1 MEHLINLDKELF
13 FFLNGLGSEPFDGFW
28 KIITKQIYWT
38 PLFLAVFYLL
48 QQKLKLQQISVAS
61 ESFIAFKPR
70 YFIGMK

>member
-1 MEHLINLDKELF
+1 
-13 FFLNGLGSEPFDGFW
+13 
-28 KIITKQIYWT
+28 
-38 PLFLAVFYLL
+38 L